1 MAQLGARA
9 LLLWAGVIALSSC
22 QSAIKPTPAGQ
33 TTKTATIPA
42 PTTVIGIAQ
51 SNMTPTQSPPT
62 ADQRNNIS
70 ESTTALTTPTTT
82 PTTTIKQTTEDPDKD
97 KPCSFLVQSAPYG
110 LSINTGV
117 NGSFNVAISA
127 PNQGPNNRMITGPS
141 EDIPGLKPCTN
152 YTVEV
157 QRRGGMTCTSN
168 NNSTFTRN
176 MTKGDVSYAPH
187 SAGLISFTSKWDID
201 CSNVSHPSARPC
213 DPGRCC
219 ISVRPDDLCTDF
231 PVTFNLCQFRDS
243 VYLSAAKFLSVAPVK
258 PEVIYP
264 KNMKSGHPVEI
275 NFTQPGNCKLD
286 IDYSC
291 KDEEN
296 NVKTLSAL
304 ELFKK
309 YKCTGNI
316 TMENKTYV
324 IEEIGPIDVDTSC
337 DLSSSFLSSSSKTDT
352 SVTLLWNPV
361 TTNCNQTVLEHK
373 LTYECSCTSQDW
385 NRGRTGPQTSPT
397 CTVTGLKA
405 FTSYTCE
412 INALYDKKSVH
423 VQKIYQIRTEAGK
436 PERVKNF
443 MVYQTE
449 NNGFHV
455 NWTML
460 SAGEFKGDNIGY
472 KVVLI
477 LKENE
482 KTTEVFNK
490 MINTAHHEFRNL
502 YYSST
507 YIVTVKAF
515 NGKFHSDATT
525 KTVHTLFN
533 DKALIGFLVLLILLT
548 CVALLVVM
556 YKIYVLKRRDSRN
569 LSDDFPLIPK
579 EEERLLNV
587 EPIQADALLDMYK
600 KKLADEGRLFLA
612 EFQSVPRIFSKY
624 TMKEAKKNCNAIK
637 NRYVDILP
645 YDYNRVQLTTGSGE
659 QGGDYINASFI
670 DGYKE
675 ANKYIAAQGP
685 KEETIADFWRMV
697 WEQKSSIIVMVTRCE
712 EGNRPKCAQYW
723 PSVERGAEIFEEFV
737 VKVNSEDQCPDYT
750 IRHLSLTNRD
760 KSSERDVTH
769 IQFLSWP
776 DHGVPGEPHLLLKLR
791 RRVNA
796 FKNLFS
802 GPIVVHCSAGVGRT
816 GTYIGIDAMMEGLEA
831 ENRVDIYGYVV
842 RLRRQ
847 RCLMVQVEA
856 QYILIHQALLEHNQF
871 GETEISLSEL
881 HSSLSTL
888 KEQSAEEEGT
898 LLTEEFERMP
908 RYANWR
914 TYNAGITEENKKKN
928 RSSSVIPYDYN
939 RVLLRLEEEPS
950 RDSRD
955 DDINDDE
962 EEESSDEE
970 EESSKYINASHV
982 DGYWGS
988 RCFIAAQTPL
998 SDTAA
1003 DFWLMVHQKRVS
1015 TVVMLSESKQEDTD
1029 CIYWPKEKTTYG
1041 DVEVEVTSTEITPV
1055 FVSRSINVRHVKR
1068 KEGRAVA
1075 HFQFLKWAEGELPEK
1090 PQELM
1095 DMLKEMRSKCGDS
1108 KKLRSSPA
1116 LVHCKDGSARSGLLV
1131 ALWNLLDSA
1140 ETEKLVDVFQVVK
1153 TLRKERSGMIGSLE
1167 QYQFLYDMLEATFPV
1182 QNGDVKAPP
1191 PSAANSVEIINET
1204 KTAASKAG
1212 EEESG
1217 TTSTDHQ
1224 EAPPSSKEEPSE
1236 DAPGEDTITSPLVTA
1251 EV

>member
-1 MAQLGARA
+1 
-9 LLLWAGVIALSSC
+9 
-22 QSAIKPTPAGQ
+22 
-33 TTKTATIPA
+33 
-42 PTTVIGIAQ
+42 
-51 SNMTPTQSPPT
+51 
-62 ADQRNNIS
+62 
-70 ESTTALTTPTTT
+70 
-82 PTTTIKQTTEDPDKD
+82 
-97 KPCSFLVQSAPYG
+97 
-110 LSINTGV
+110 
-117 NGSFNVAISA
+117 
-127 PNQGPNNRMITGPS
+127 
-141 EDIPGLKPCTN
+141 
-152 YTVEV
+152 
-157 QRRGGMTCTSN
+157 
-168 NNSTFTRN
+168 
-176 MTKGDVSYAPH
+176 
-187 SAGLISFTSKWDID
+187 
-201 CSNVSHPSARPC
+201 
-213 DPGRCC
+213 
-219 ISVRPDDLCTDF
+219 
-231 PVTFNLCQFRDS
+231 
-243 VYLSAAKFLSVAPVK
+243 
-258 PEVIYP
+258 
-264 KNMKSGHPVEI
+264 
-275 NFTQPGNCKLD
+275 
-286 IDYSC
+286 
-291 KDEEN
+291 
-296 NVKTLSAL
+296 
-304 ELFKK
+304 
-309 YKCTGNI
+309 
-316 TMENKTYV
+316 
-324 IEEIGPIDVDTSC
+324 
-337 DLSSSFLSSSSKTDT
+337 
-352 SVTLLWNPV
+352 
-361 TTNCNQTVLEHK
+361 
-373 LTYECSCTSQDW
+373 
-385 NRGRTGPQTSPT
+385 
-397 CTVTGLKA
+397 
-405 FTSYTCE
+405 
-412 INALYDKKSVH
+412 
-423 VQKIYQIRTEAGK
+423 
-436 PERVKNF
+436 

-556 YKIYVLKRRDSRN
+556 YKIYVLKQ
-569 LSDDFPLIPK
+569 

-670 DGYKE
+670 DVCDSEFHY
-675 ANKYIAAQGP
+675 
-685 KEETIADFWRMV
+685 EETIADFWRMV

-898 LLTEEFERMP
+898 LLTEEFEVLTPGLM
-908 RYANWR
+908 
-914 TYNAGITEENKKKN
+914 KH
-928 RSSSVIPYDYN
+928 YDYN

-1095 DMLKEMRSKCGDS
+1095 DMLKEMR
-1108 KKLRSSPA
+1108 KLNKRHV
-1116 LVHCKDGSARSGLLV
+1116 LFCRDGSARSGLLV